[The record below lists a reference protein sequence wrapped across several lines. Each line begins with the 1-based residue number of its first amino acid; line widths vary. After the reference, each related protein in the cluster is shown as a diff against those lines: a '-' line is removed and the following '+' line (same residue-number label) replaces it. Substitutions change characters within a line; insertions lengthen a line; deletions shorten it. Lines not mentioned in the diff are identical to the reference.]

1 MNKTIICGILT
12 KEPEKVD
19 GQQLCKLS
27 VAVKNKFK
35 NKDGEYE
42 SEFFNVAVWNS
53 LSDNCIKYL
62 HKGSKVLVVGEHHH
76 RSYEKDGVRKYIC
89 EIVAHE
95 VEFLS
100 TPQKKDDKEEAY
112 KLEPIDDDGLPF

>member
-1 MNKTIICGILT
+1 MNRIVISGNLT

-27 VAVKNKFK
+27 VAVKNNFK

-42 SEFFNVAVWNS
+42 SEFFNVAVWNK
-53 LSDNCIKYL
+53 LHENCIKYL
-62 HKGSKVLVVGEHHH
+62 HKGSKVLVVGESHT
-76 RSYEKDGVRKYIC
+76 RSYEKDGVKRYIH
-89 EIVAHE
+89 EIIAHE

-100 TPQKKDDKEEAY
+100 TPKKEEKEEPKY
-112 KLEPIDDDGLPF
+112 QPIDDDGLPF